1 MNLLVTTVL
10 FFFTELSVIAD
21 GRRKKSPNFLKY
33 QDCGSNPDR
42 PIQIVEIDARPLPIR
57 SPGKLKLSA
66 TINITEPLPEH
77 INVDVSISKYFLG
90 MPFKIPCYHN
100 IGTW

>member
-33 QDCGSNPDR
+33 QDCGTW
-42 PIQIVEIDARPLPIR
+42 ILLFAV
-57 SPGKLKLSA
+57 
-66 TINITEPLPEH
+66 H
-77 INVDVSISKYFLG
+77 FL
-90 MPFKIPCYHN
+90 FYLQYI
-100 IGTW
+100 